1 MHTAL
6 VPTSRTH
13 PLPRRTPAARSAPRQ
28 EISVGV
34 TTRRRRRRIHRRRRR
49 HRRRC
54 RRRRRRRAWS
64 TAFSRR
70 FRSAPRDLP
79 RARPAT
85 ILVTSHRRLPAG
97 PGRNAARLPPV
108 EALIAALGH
117 GRPACAPPSRICTR
131 QPPRPPPPP
140 QQQQKLAHARVCA
153 PAALACGRSGRRG
166 NGQNDGATSES
177 RPESGPLGT

>member
-131 QPPRPPPPP
+131 QLPPPPPPP
-140 QQQQKLAHARVCA
+140 QQQQKLTHTRVCA